1 MFMEENLGT
10 RINENRAAE
19 AVATGAAE
27 IAVGCP
33 FCNTMMV
40 SGVKAV
46 ADATPAPAVRDV
58 AQMLRDSVLVD
69 GHLPDP
75 RPKQFL

>member
-33 FCNTMMV
+33 FCNTMMTD
-40 SGVKAV
+40 GVKNFNQEHTV
-46 ADATPAPAVRDV
+46 K
-58 AQMLRDSVLVD
+58 VLD
-69 GHLPDP
+69 IAELIAAAGEL
-75 RPKQFL
+75 